1 MEKIAF
7 DVGWGLRYY
16 AQNIIIKFDMDRSH
30 EGEEI
35 DFKFGDKF

>member
-16 AQNIIIKFDMDRSH
+16 AQNIIVKFEMWLSC